1 MDIAHSLT
9 RFVEHSPS
17 DAMPEV
23 ASQLLELLES
33 DEVETI
39 GARGRALPAE
49 ELADKLESKLD
60 RVRERGTAE
69 AEDLA
74 LIEDAVAHLRANED
88 TPVASMTFEDSEGTR
103 WFVLTDQTGEIV
115 ACYTSRPFVEADI

>member
-49 ELADKLESKLD
+49 ELAEKLESKLEK
-60 RVRERGTAE
+60 VKERGTVE

-88 TPVASMTFEDSEGTR
+88 TLVASMTFEDSEGTR
-103 WFVLTDQTGEIV
+103 WFVLTDQDGEIV